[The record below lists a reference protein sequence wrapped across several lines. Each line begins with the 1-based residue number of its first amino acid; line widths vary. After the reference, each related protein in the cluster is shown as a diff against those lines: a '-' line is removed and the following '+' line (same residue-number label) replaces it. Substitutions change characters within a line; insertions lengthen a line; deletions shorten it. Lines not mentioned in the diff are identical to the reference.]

1 MTNKKNFLSHE
12 VELEVPFYDLDPLQ
26 IVWHGNY
33 LKYFD
38 IAREKLY
45 DKLNV
50 DLHNYFA
57 RTNYIFPIIKT
68 STKHIISLRY
78 RDRFTCRATVAEARN
93 KIVID
98 FEIRLIS
105 NNRLCARGRSE
116 QVAVN
121 ASTGEMLFNIPDDI
135 RKALGF

>member
-1 MTNKKNFLSHE
+1 MMNKKNLLSHE
-12 VELEVPFYDLDPLQ
+12 VEMEVPFFDLDPLQ

-38 IAREKLY
+38 IARERLY
-45 DKLNV
+45 DKLNI
-50 DLHNYFA
+50 DLTNYFA
-57 RTNYIFPIIKT
+57 KTNYVFPIIKT
-68 STKHIISLRY
+68 STKHINSLRY
-78 RDRFTCRATVAEARN
+78 RDKFICRATVVEARN

-105 NNRLCARGRSE
+105 NNKICARGRSE

-121 ASTGEMLFNIPDDI
+121 AANGEMLFNIPDDI